1 MSRLAF
7 IRNAIVRHVG
17 HFHLQDKLLLDDLFH
32 SPELML
38 NEGETFSGEFWMD
51 D

>member
-17 HFHLQDKLLLDDLFH
+17 HFHLQDKPLLDDLFH
-32 SPELML
+32 SPEVMP
-38 NEGETFSGEFWMD
+38 NEGEVISGDCWFD